1 MRFGFLYLIISR
13 FVATIVY
20 LITMIREDVTLRK
33 MSLNDLKYY
42 VFLNHGPAK
51 SAKFK
56 YFIFLTKVNWY
67 VGLNI

>member
-1 MRFGFLYLIISR
+1 
-13 FVATIVY
+13 
-20 LITMIREDVTLRK
+20 MIREDVTLGK

-42 VFLNHGPAK
+42 VFLNHGSAK

-56 YFIFLTKVNWY
+56 YFIFLTKVNWN